1 MSIGQRLGAVV
12 IVVLTVAVAAVLVIL
27 AVQVPRAAAATGTG
41 AVSKEGES
49 YPPTISVNANAIV
62 KVQPTTAYFEVGI
75 LTQHQSAAKA
85 QQIADRAIAKIM
97 KALEEKGVDRKDLAT
112 SVCNVRPSYKDPL
125 ERDRSVLIG
134 YHADNFVTVNVRD
147 LSRLG
152 EIIDACMAAG
162 ATNISDVEFRVDDIR
177 QYRKQGREMAVKN
190 ARERAEQLAEA
201 MGVKIVQVRSID
213 ETTSDWPS
221 YGYEWWL
228 GRRQRRD
235 RMMSQAIA
243 YAPAADI
250 SGEPEIAL
258 GTFPITAGVRVAFEI
273 EQPAEG

>member
-1 MSIGQRLGAVV
+1 MSTGQRLSAVI
-12 IVVLTVAVAAVLVIL
+12 IVVLAVTLAAVLVIL
-27 AVQVPRAAAATGTG
+27 AVQVPRAAAATDSG
-41 AVSKEGES
+41 AVIEALKQQR
-49 YPPTISVNANAIV
+49 PTISVRANAIV

-75 LTQHQSAAKA
+75 LTQHTSAAQA
-85 QQIADRAIAKIM
+85 QQIADGVIAKIM

-112 SVCNVRPSYKDPL
+112 SVCRVRPSYKDPL
-125 ERDRSVLIG
+125 ERDRSILIG

-162 ATNISDVEFRVDDIR
+162 ATNIGDVEFRVEDIR
-177 QYRKQGREMAVKN
+177 EYRKQGREMAVKN
-190 ARERAEQLAEA
+190 ARERAEQLAGA
-201 MGVKIVQVRSID
+201 MGVKIVQVRGID

-221 YGYEWWL
+221 YGYDWWL
-228 GRRQRRD
+228 GGRQRRD

-243 YAPAADI
+243 YAPAEGI

-258 GTFPITAGVRVAFEI
+258 GTFPITASVRVVFDVEDRGEA
-273 EQPAEG
+273 